1 MKFLSQ
7 FFLLTVLCIPL
18 VLTSCSKEKTQ
29 VELRCKDKPDYE
41 RCISDE
47 DYFISLMDKKH
58 LFDDDDE
65 FFADQFNQEITDYN
79 KYANQW
85 IGNTKFN
92 RSSLKTPRNANE
104 FLEPFEAMLVEDENM
119 ARAIQNSKNVYAFKG
134 YFTYGE
140 ESESGKIFLN
150 VHPLND
156 LKSIVIDSFGF
167 GTKEQDALKL
177 CDFLLSYSLPEGEAV
192 CPALFIVSSDL
203 RSRYE
208 GMMTELVYHLEAM
221 KYSKFVKSDFFEKA
235 ERKIILELRE
245 MFQEHQKSI
254 AQHK

>member
-7 FFLLTVLCIPL
+7 FFSLTALCLPL

-47 DYFISLMDKKH
+47 DYFISLMNKKH
-58 LFDDDDE
+58 LFDDDG
-65 FFADQFNQEITDYN
+65 FFADQFNQEIKDYN

-85 IGNTKFN
+85 IGNTKIN
-92 RSSLKTPRNANE
+92 RSSLKTPGSVKE
-104 FLEPFEAMLVEDENM
+104 FLQPLDAMFVTDDNM

-134 YFTYGE
+134 HFTSGE

-150 VHPLND
+150 VHPFSD
-156 LKSIVIDSFGF
+156 LKSIRIDSFDF
-167 GTKEQDALKL
+167 GTKEQNALKL
-177 CDFLLSYSLPEGEAV
+177 CDFLLSYDLPEGEAV

-203 RSRYE
+203 QSRLD
-208 GMMTELVYHLEAM
+208 GAMTELVYHLEAM
-221 KYSKFVKSDFFEKA
+221 KYSKFVKSDFFERV
-235 ERKIILELRE
+235 ERTKTLELRE
-245 MFQEHQKSI
+245 MFEKHQNQLSQGK
-254 AQHK
+254 

>member
-7 FFLLTVLCIPL
+7 FFSLTALCLPL

-29 VELRCKDKPDYE
+29 VELRCKGKPDYE

-58 LFDDDDE
+58 LFDDDG
-65 FFADQFNQEITDYN
+65 FFADQFNQEIKDYN

-85 IGNTKFN
+85 IGNTKIK
-92 RSSLKTPRNANE
+92 RSSLKTPRSADE
-104 FLEPFEAMLVEDENM
+104 FLEPLEAMLVSDENM

-134 YFTYGE
+134 HFTSGE

-150 VHPLND
+150 VHPLSD
-156 LKSIVIDSFGF
+156 SKSIGIDSFGF

-177 CDFLLSYSLPEGEAV
+177 CDFLLSYDLPKGEAV
-192 CPALFIVSSDL
+192 CPALFIVSSSLKSDIAP
-203 RSRYE
+203 SIK
-208 GMMTELVYHLEAM
+208 ELVYHLEAM
-221 KYSKFVKSDFFEKA
+221 KYSEFVKSDFFERVEKT
-235 ERKIILELRE
+235 KILELRE
-245 MFQEHQKSI
+245 MFEKHLNQLSKS
-254 AQHK
+254 K